1 MRPTFQRL
9 FLLCLLLQTSV
20 VLAAPRIEAV
30 VRPEWVRVGQSAQL
44 EIRVSWPGEAGRYVL
59 YPPTLSL
66 PSGLEKGALTQTFE
80 TQAGTTTLL
89 YRYQLTASAG
99 GELKPGSLELGT
111 LSLRYRDPLQGG
123 EEGGGT
129 LEQPLPTL
137 EVRPGG
143 AAGLLSQLVPVGL
156 GLLLL
161 GLFFGLLRRRLHQP
175 SPPPPAPLPP
185 SLQALSV
192 ETRRALQAGR
202 EDEIYS
208 LLLRIKPLLPS
219 ERDELPSLEQLE
231 NARLQAR
238 YGGRSAHR
246 PELERLVDTVERL
259 ATAIENDRHKT

>member
-1 MRPTFQRL
+1 MRPTFQLLRL
-9 FLLCLLLQTSV
+9 WLLFQTSV
-20 VLAAPRIEAV
+20 VLASPRIEAL
-30 VRPEWVRVGQSAQL
+30 VRPEWVRVGQSTQL

-66 PSGLEKGALTQTFE
+66 PEGLEKGPLTQSFE
-80 TQAGTTTLL
+80 TRAGTTTTL

-99 GELKPGSLELGT
+99 DDLKLGTLELGT

-123 EEGGGT
+123 DEGAGT

-143 AAGLLSQLVPVGL
+143 TAGLLSQLVPVGL
-156 GLLLL
+156 GLGLL
-161 GLFFGLLRRRLHQP
+161 GLFFGLLRRRLHRP
-175 SPPPPAPLPP
+175 SPPPPAPPPP

-219 ERDELPSLEQLE
+219 DRDELPSLEQLE

-238 YGGRSAHR
+238 YGGRSGHR
-246 PELERLVDTVERL
+246 PELERLVETVERL
-259 ATAIENDRHKT
+259 ATSLENDRHKT